1 MIPYGMIAIWAVI
14 FVLTLIIEL
23 ETADLTTIWFCVAS
37 LITLICSIFSMTPLY
52 QVIIFVASSFVLIL
66 ATRPL
71 TKKMMNKEIIH
82 TNTDKLI
89 GMIALVTKQ
98 ITDGEIGEVK
108 VDNNL
113 WRAISIDGTTI
124 EENEKVIIKSLS
136 GNKVIVSKIEKNND
150 IELL

>member
-1 MIPYGMIAIWAVI
+1 MMPYGMIAIWAVI
-14 FVLTLIIEL
+14 FILTLIIEL

-37 LITLICSIFSMTPLY
+37 LIALICSIFSMNPFY
-52 QVIIFVASSFVLIL
+52 QVIVFVASSFVLIL

-136 GNKVIVSKIEKNND
+136 GNKVIVSKIIKNND